1 MMRTL
6 LTGRSFNPF
15 PGLLRLLTLGDFPL
29 LRTALAR
36 LSGRSSLLFHSS
48 GKRAWLSQITG
59 HPVRPLST
67 GHREIMGEFPT
78 SQFGIEDVVKTTS
91 GLFFKI
97 RMSHKNLRQ
106 FPAQSGQSPQGMQN
120 PITIHGREGF
130 IQEKEL
136 RCSRH
141 SSDIGLCESQ
151 TETEGQT
158 LKGSTGQLVALQEI
172 TFGTGEEF
180 DLKITGHLSIPIS
193 ATCQMRE

>member
-1 MMRTL
+1 
-6 LTGRSFNPF
+6 
-15 PGLLRLLTLGDFPL
+15 
-29 LRTALAR
+29 
-36 LSGRSSLLFHSS
+36 
-48 GKRAWLSQITG
+48 
-59 HPVRPLST
+59 
-67 GHREIMGEFPT
+67 
-78 SQFGIEDVVKTTS
+78 
-91 GLFFKI
+91 
-97 RMSHKNLRQ
+97 
-106 FPAQSGQSPQGMQN
+106 MQN

-141 SSDIGLCESQ
+141 GSDIGLCESQ